1 MIDKLR
7 FDLAKQTV
15 EDLSAGYNIGTYM
28 ERTCH
33 RMLKICYEP
42 DIAFHE
48 VPYKGYIAD
57 ILNDQGI
64 TEIQTVGFRALHD
77 KLAVFLQDNS
87 VCVVHPVFHK
97 KRICWIDPAS
107 GEVNTGSYRT
117 YPKTVYKI
125 LSELLAIVDYF
136 GMPNLSV
143 ENVYL
148 AVSEHKL
155 LDGYGKERKKRATKS
170 DTVPDEFIGVDI
182 LRDADDIRKLLPFS
196 VGEEFT
202 SEVFSKRT
210 GLRRMPLWRALKFLT
225 IIEVIAKVGKKGNSI
240 IYRICDNSRE
250 D

>member
-77 KLAVFLQDNS
+77 KLAVYLVDHC
-87 VCVVHPVFHK
+87 VCVVHPVYHK
-97 KRICWIDPAS
+97 KRICWIDPVS
-107 GEVNTGSYRT
+107 GEADIGSYRT
-117 YPKTVYKI
+117 YPKAAYKI
-125 LSELLAIVDYF
+125 LSELFSIVDFF
-136 GMPNLSV
+136 GMSNLSV

-148 AVSEHKL
+148 SVSEKKM
-155 LDGYGKERKKRATKS
+155 LDG
-170 DTVPDEFIGVDI
+170 V
-182 LRDADDIRKLLPFS
+182 
-196 VGEEFT
+196 
-202 SEVFSKRT
+202 
-210 GLRRMPLWRALKFLT
+210 LT
-225 IIEVIAKVGKKGNSI
+225 ILSSRKTG
-240 IYRICDNSRE
+240 RIKLRIL
-250 D
+250 